1 MSLIHHTREAWLT
14 AATDLLRP
22 SFDALNK
29 PLPLA
34 IRVTCGFPLHA
45 RRSKAIGQCW
55 ASTASADK
63 TIEIMISPVL
73 ANPLAVLEVLVHE
86 LCHAT
91 AGAMNHGIA
100 FQRVAADMGLVA
112 CGGGK
117 QAWKSTKGNSTFAS
131 DHAATLTA
139 LGDYAHA
146 ELVPGAETKVQP
158 TRMLKLCCPSCGY
171 TVRTTAKW
179 VAAGLPTC
187 PCGDTLHNV

>member
-1 MSLIHHTREAWLT
+1 MSLIHHTREQWLT
-14 AATDLLRP
+14 AAVDALRP
-22 SFDALNK
+22 QFDLIAK

-73 ANPLAVLEVLVHE
+73 AQPLAVLEVLVHE

-91 AGAMNHGIA
+91 DGAMNHGVA
-100 FQRVAADMGLVA
+100 FQKAAAAMDLMA
-112 CGGGK
+112 CGTGK
-117 QAWKSTKGNSTFAS
+117 QSWKSTKGTALFGARNSV
-131 DHAATLTA
+131 TLA
-139 LGDYAHA
+139 GLGDYAHA
-146 ELVPGAETKVQP
+146 ELVPGSETKVQP

-179 VAAGLPTC
+179 VAQGLPTC
-187 PCGDTLHNV
+187 PCGDTLTV

>member
-1 MSLIHHTREAWLT
+1 MSLIHHTREQWLT
-14 AATDLLRP
+14 AAVDALRP
-22 SFDALNK
+22 QFDLIAK

-73 ANPLAVLEVLVHE
+73 AQPLSVLEVLVHE

-91 AGAMNHGIA
+91 DGAMNHGIA
-100 FQRVAADMGLVA
+100 FQKAAAAMDLMA
-112 CGGGK
+112 CGTGK
-117 QAWKSTKGNSTFAS
+117 QSWKSTEGTHLFGARNSVTLAS
-131 DHAATLTA
+131 

-146 ELVPGAETKVQP
+146 ELVPGSETKVQP

-179 VAAGLPTC
+179 VSVGLPTC
-187 PCGDTLHNV
+187 PCGDTLSV

>member
-22 SFDALNK
+22 EFDLRGK
-29 PLPLA
+29 SLPLA

-63 TIEIMISPVL
+63 TIEIMVSPVL
-73 ANPLAVLEVLVHE
+73 ADPFAVLEVLVHE

-91 AGAMNHGIA
+91 DGAMNHGVA
-100 FQRVAADMGLVA
+100 FQKVAADMFLVA
-112 CGGGK
+112 CGTGK
-117 QAWKSTKGNSTFAS
+117 QPWKSTKGSELFIPRYAPML
-131 DHAATLTA
+131 DA

-146 ELVPGAETKVQP
+146 ELVPGAETKTQP

-187 PCGDTLHNV
+187 PCGDTLTNV

>member
-14 AATDLLRP
+14 AATDALRP
-22 SFDALNK
+22 HYDALNK
-29 PLPLA
+29 SLPLA

-91 AGAMNHGIA
+91 DGAMNHGVA
-100 FQRVAADMGLVA
+100 FQKVARDMRLIP
-112 CGGGK
+112 CGTGK
-117 QAWKSTKGNSTFAS
+117 QAWKSTKGSSVFAT
-131 DHAATLTA
+131 AYEPILAA

-187 PCGDTLHNV
+187 PCGDTLTNV